1 MNKKKLVFFFILYF
15 MFAICVNLVH
25 PVTVKYVDSLNLP
38 DAYFGFFASLMSL
51 GQVVGALFFGSVSDK
66 IGRKW
71 LIVIGLFGYCLAQLG
86 FGFINFSP
94 LLILVFRFLAGVFIA
109 APITLFVSMCLDLSE
124 AKTKVKMLTIHS
136 SCYILGTSVGYEI
149 GGALYNYLDLSIS
162 QVFIFQICF
171 TILTAILF
179 ILLIKD
185 SFKKNSKAIVSNESK
200 IFKIQPIVYLLLF
213 SLVIVTVA
221 QILINKYL
229 DTYIIHI
236 GYEPAILGH
245 YVLITGVVSAISNIA
260 IIPLIKK
267 IKNKQLQWCLLGFIG
282 ISAILT
288 FITFSNKEN
297 ILVLLFTT
305 HLVYIVIKGFI
316 TPLEQNE
323 LSIYTNDTNKGKIT
337 GIRQTMLS
345 LGNVLGPLIGSA
357 VYVSGSPKIFI
368 IAGFII
374 IASLILYS
382 VYFLVKKVKHD

>member
-15 MFAICVNLVH
+15 MFAICVNIVH
-25 PVTVKYVDSLNLP
+25 PITVKYVDSLKLP

-51 GQVVGALFFGSVSDK
+51 GQVVGALLFGSLSDK

-71 LIVIGLFGYCLAQLG
+71 LIVIGLFGYCLAQFG
-86 FGFINFSP
+86 FGFINFNP
-94 LLILVFRFLAGVFIA
+94 ILILVFRFLAGVFIA
-109 APITLFVSMCLDLSE
+109 APITLFVSMCLDFSKAE
-124 AKTKVKMLTIHS
+124 QKVKMLTIHS

-149 GGALYNYLDLSIS
+149 GGTLYNYLNLSIS
-162 QVFIFQICF
+162 QVFVFQICF
-171 TILTAILF
+171 TILTAVLF

-185 SFKKNSKAIVSNESK
+185 SFKKVVVEKDTESK
-200 IFKIQPIVYLLLF
+200 VFKINPIVYLLLL
-213 SLVIVTVA
+213 SLVVVTVA

-236 GYEPAILGH
+236 GYEPAVLGH
-245 YVLITGVVSAISNIA
+245 YVLITGIASALSNIA
-260 IIPLIKK
+260 VIPLIKK

-288 FITFSNKEN
+288 FITFSNKNN

-305 HLVYIVIKGFI
+305 HLIYIVIKGFI

-323 LSIYTNDTNKGKIT
+323 LSIYTDDTNKGKIT

-374 IASLILYS
+374 ILSLILYS
-382 VYFLVKKVKHD
+382 IYFLVKKVKHD